1 MNFKP
6 YVKVIGE
13 DQYQRIH
20 DASLKILSE
29 VGFRFE
35 CEEALEIFK
44 QHGARVEGK
53 NVYMPSTMVEKALRT
68 VPSKFKWLARNE
80 QNSIVLGEG
89 YDVEPNVGCVYIQD
103 LDNGR
108 RAGKLEDYA
117 NVQKLHQ
124 SSTITTIVGANP
136 IATCDIPADDQHLYM
151 IYETVKNTDKPLI
164 GLCVKKQHVL
174 ESFKMIEL
182 AMGKENILDDNVCI
196 AVSVNPLSPLA
207 YSVNTTESIIEYA
220 RKRQVV
226 MILPDIMAGITGPV
240 SLFGTIVAQNAEIL
254 AGIVLTQLVSPGAP
268 VVAGPCSSTC
278 NMKYANYISGTPDMM
293 LIDVAGLQMF
303 HEFYHI
309 PTRIMTGMTDSKAVD
324 IQAGYETME
333 NMVMGILS
341 GAHIIHEC
349 LGVLDAIMTLSLEKF
364 IIDEEML
371 SRVFKIAEGIDVSDE
386 AMSMDII
393 KEIGTSGS
401 YITHQ
406 NTFDHFTELWRPTV
420 SDWDPYAEWEGKGS
434 PDILV
439 KANKMWK
446 ERLANAPE
454 MLIDKELDK
463 ALKAYIKSVRP

>member
-1 MNFKP
+1 MNFRP

-20 DASLKILSE
+20 DASVKILSE
-29 VGFRFE
+29 TGFRFE

-44 QHGARVEGK
+44 QNGAKINGK
-53 NVYMPSTMVEKALRT
+53 TVHIPPEMVERTLKT
-68 VPSKFKWLARNE
+68 VPSKFKWQARNE
-80 QNSIVLGEG
+80 ENSIVLGEG
-89 YDVEPNVGCVYIQD
+89 YAVEPNVGCVFIQD

-108 RAGKLEDYA
+108 RPGKLVDYA
-117 NVQKLHQ
+117 NIQKLHQ
-124 SSTITTIVGANP
+124 SSAVTKIVGANP
-136 IATCDIPADDQHLYM
+136 IQTCDVTADDQHLYM
-151 IYETVKNTDKPLI
+151 IYETIKNSDKPVI
-164 GLCVKKQHVL
+164 GLCVNKQHVL
-174 ESFKMIEL
+174 ESFKIMEL
-182 AMGKENILDDNVCI
+182 AMGKEKFLNDNVCI

-207 YSVNTTESIIEYA
+207 FGETTTESLIEYA
-220 RKRQVV
+220 RKRQAV

-278 NMKYANYISGTPDMM
+278 NMKRASYISGTPDMM

-303 HEFYHI
+303 NDFYHI

-324 IQAGYETME
+324 IQAGYETMQ

-349 LGVLDAIMTLSLEKF
+349 LGVLDAIMTVSLEKF

-371 SRVFKIAEGIDVSDE
+371 SRVFRIAEGIDVSDE
-386 AMSMDII
+386 AMSLDII
-393 KEIGTSGS
+393 KDVGNHGS
-401 YITHQ
+401 YITHE
-406 NTFDHFTELWRPTV
+406 NTFDHFKKLWTPTV
-420 SDWDPYAEWEGKGS
+420 SDWDPYHVWAGKGS

-454 MLIDKELDK
+454 TMIDKELDK
-463 ALKAYIKSVRP
+463 TLKDYIKSIRP